1 MPARL
6 LAVWG
11 RPGGHIVP
19 IMCTVAVSFEP
30 SSPVPLLVLAVRD
43 ELLMR
48 PWEPPAEHWP
58 RHPGLLG
65 GIDLVAGGTW
75 LAVDPAAR
83 RAAFV
88 LNGRGRLAPEHGRRS
103 RGDLPLLAAAGLT
116 VPDDLSTFDPFY
128 LIIADLTGAVMLG
141 WDGDTRTEA
150 ALPAGYTVIVNSGE
164 DPAEP
169 RAAHLLTALR
179 AAPRPDPADSWG
191 AWPALAA
198 GEGIDRTDPRA
209 LILRHTFGDDLRY
222 GSSSVT
228 LLALGPDLVRYD
240 FAAVPDEPGPATFTQ
255 IV

>member
-1 MPARL
+1 
-6 LAVWG
+6 
-11 RPGGHIVP
+11 
-19 IMCTVAVSFEP
+19 MCTVAVSFDP
-30 SSPVPLLVLAVRD
+30 SSEIPLLALAVRD
-43 ELLMR
+43 ELLVR
-48 PWEPPAEHWP
+48 PWEAPAAHWP

-103 RGDLPLLAAAGLT
+103 RGDLPLPAAAGLPI
-116 VPDDLSTFDPFY
+116 PDDLAAFDPFY
-128 LIIADLTGAVMLG
+128 LITAGLSGAVMVS
-141 WDGDTRTEA
+141 WDGATRAET
-150 ALPAGYTVIVNSGE
+150 ALAEGLTVVVNSGV

-169 RAAHLLTALR
+169 RAARLLDALR
-179 AAPRPDPADSWG
+179 AAGRPDPAHGWG
-191 AWPALAA
+191 TWLELAA
-198 GEGIDRTDPRA
+198 GEGVDRQDPRA

-240 FAAVPDEPGPATFTQ
+240 FAAVPDEPGPVTLTR

>member
-1 MPARL
+1 MA
-6 LAVWG
+6 
-11 RPGGHIVP
+11 

-30 SSPVPLLVLAVRD
+30 SFPVPLLALAVRD

-48 PWEPPAEHWP
+48 PWEAPGAHWP

-88 LNGRGRLAPEHGRRS
+88 LNGRGQLAPEHGRRS
-103 RGDLPLLAAAGLT
+103 RGELPLLAASGAPL
-116 VPDDLSTFDPFY
+116 PADLAAFDPFY
-128 LIIADLTGAVMLG
+128 LVTAGLTGASMVS
-141 WDGDTRTEA
+141 WDGAERDET
-150 ALPAGYTVIVNSGE
+150 ALPEGVTVVVNSGA

-169 RAAHLLTALR
+169 RAARLLAALR
-179 AAPRPDPADSWG
+179 AGVRPDPAGGWG
-191 AWPALAA
+191 DWLGLAA
-198 GEGIDRTDPRA
+198 GQGVAREDDAA
-209 LILRHTFGDDLRY
+209 LILRRTFGDDLRY

-240 FAAVPDEPGPATFTQ
+240 FAAVPDEPGPLVLTR
-255 IV
+255 VL

>member
-1 MPARL
+1 
-6 LAVWG
+6 
-11 RPGGHIVP
+11 
-19 IMCTVAVSFEP
+19 MCTVAVSFEP
-30 SSPVPLLVLAVRD
+30 SSPASILVLAVRD

-103 RGDLPLLAAAGLT
+103 RGELPLLAAAGQ
-116 VPDDLSTFDPFY
+116 PIPADLRTFDPFY
-128 LIIADLTGAVMLG
+128 LITADLTGAMMLG
-141 WDGDTRTEA
+141 WDGDTRTET
-150 ALPAGYTVIVNSGE
+150 ALPEGYTVIVNSGD

-169 RAAHLLTALR
+169 RAAHLLAALR
-179 AAPRPDPADSWG
+179 ATPRPDPAADWG
-191 AWPALAA
+191 TWPSLAA

-228 LLALGPDLVRYD
+228 LLALGPTLLRYD
-240 FAAVPDEPGPATFTQ
+240 FAPVPDEPGPAPLTR
-255 IV
+255 IA